1 METKFIKRIVLI
13 LSLTFAGLL
22 FIAAFPLTNYFGDA
36 EEETKTIAS
45 ADSLP
50 DKHMQKEFN
59 VKFGGRLTIDLR
71 TGGMI
76 EIEGWDK
83 EVVDAQIT
91 IEGSDAEDVQLELEQ
106 NGNDVEIISF
116 YDGDMENGYHAN
128 TNIVVKIPNKYDIDF
143 STMGGGVKL
152 DNLNGVLSGRTMGG
166 ELNLSHLRGM
176 LNVSTMGG
184 NITVKDCEVD
194 GEVQTMGGEV
204 RVENVTGDLNA
215 KTMGGKVKQVN
226 VKSKKGNEGDE
237 VNISTMG
244 GDIEVDEAMNGT
256 KVRTMGGDITVNKAA
271 KFVDAETYG
280 GDIKIHSIDGSVS
293 AETKG
298 GDVSVNMAGDPN
310 EGDRFVYITSFGGD
324 IVLSVP
330 SGLSMDIDIEIA
342 FTKDKWRKNG
352 DVKIISDFDIAQKT
366 TDEWDDS
373 KGSSRKYLRGKGEI
387 NGGKHKIK
395 IRTINGNVTL
405 KKS

>member
-1 METKFIKRIVLI
+1 METKFIKRLVLI

-22 FIAAFPLTNYFGDA
+22 FVAANPLTNYFGDA
-36 EEETKTIAS
+36 EEETKAIAS

-50 DKHMQKEFN
+50 DKHLQKEFN
-59 VKFGGRLTIDLR
+59 VKFGGKLTIDLR
-71 TGGMI
+71 TGGDI
-76 EIEGWDK
+76 EIEGWNK
-83 EVVDAQIT
+83 EVVDAKVT
-91 IEGSDAEDVQLELEQ
+91 IEGSDAEDVRVELEQ
-106 NGNDVEIISF
+106 SGDDVEIISY

-128 TNIVVKIPNKYDIDF
+128 TNIVVKVPNKYNLDF
-143 STMGGGVKL
+143 SSMGGGVKL
-152 DNLNGVLSGRTMGG
+152 ENVNGDLSGRTMGG

-194 GEVQTMGGEV
+194 GEVQTMGGEI

-215 KTMGGKVKQVN
+215 KTMGGKIKQVN

-256 KVRTMGGDITVNKAA
+256 KVRTMGGDITINKAA

-280 GDIKIHSIDGSVS
+280 GDINIYSVDGSVV

-298 GDVSVNMAGDPN
+298 GDVTVNMIGNPN
-310 EGDRFVYITSFGGD
+310 EGDHFVYITSMGGD

-330 SGLSMDIDIEIA
+330 PALSMNVDIEIA
-342 FTKDKWRKNG
+342 FTKDKWRKK
-352 DVKIISDFDIAQKT
+352 DEVKIISDFDLTQKT
-366 TDEWDDS
+366 TDDWDDS
-373 KGSSRKYLRGKGEI
+373 RGDARKYLRGKGEI
-387 NGGKHKIK
+387 NGSKHKIK

>member
-22 FIAAFPLTNYFGDA
+22 FVAAFPLTDYFGDA
-36 EEETKTIAS
+36 EKAEGDIIST
-45 ADSLP
+45 DSLP
-50 DKHMQKEFN
+50 DKQLKKEFN
-59 VKFGGRLTIDLR
+59 VEYGGKLTIDLR
-71 TGGMI
+71 TGGVI

-83 EVVDAQIT
+83 EVVDAKVT
-91 IEGSDAEDVQLELEQ
+91 IEGSDAEDVQVELEQ
-106 NGNDVEIISF
+106 NGNDVEIISY
-116 YDGDMENGYHAN
+116 YDGNMENGYHAN
-128 TNIVVKIPNKYDIDF
+128 TNIVVKIPNKYDLDF

-152 DNLNGVLSGRTMGG
+152 DNLNGDLSGRTMGG
-166 ELNLSHLRGM
+166 ELNLSHLHGM

-226 VKSKKGNEGDE
+226 VKSKKGSEGDE

-244 GDIEVDEAMNGT
+244 GDVEVDEAMNGT
-256 KVRTMGGDITVNKAA
+256 KVKTMGGDITINKAA

-280 GDIKIHSIDGSVS
+280 GDINIYSVDGSVM

-298 GDVSVNMAGDPN
+298 GDVSVNMVGDPN
-310 EGDRFVYITSFGGD
+310 EGDRYVYITSMGGD
-324 IVLSVP
+324 ITLSVP
-330 SGLSMDIDIEIA
+330 PALSMDVDIEIA
-342 FTKDKWRKNG
+342 FTKDEWRKKG
-352 DVKIISDFDIAQKT
+352 DVKIISDFDITQKT

-373 KGSSRKYLRGKGEI
+373 KGSVRKYLRGKGEI